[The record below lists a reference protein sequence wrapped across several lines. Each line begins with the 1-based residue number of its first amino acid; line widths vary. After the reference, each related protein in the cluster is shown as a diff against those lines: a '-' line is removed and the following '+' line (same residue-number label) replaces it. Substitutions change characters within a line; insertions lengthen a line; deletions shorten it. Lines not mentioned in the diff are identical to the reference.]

1 MIYYQVTKKMS
12 NAFDLRLRMVR
23 MADSEGISATARYY
37 RTTRRTVQKWVRR
50 YREGGLGALQ
60 NRSRAPKRIP
70 HKMSR
75 ELEKKILELRK
86 KYPGWGPRRLKTY
99 FDLPCSQGAV
109 YRVLRQN
116 RFIAKRKK
124 KWKKRRDLRK
134 IKATLKPF
142 EKLILDGKDLT
153 DIEHYWPQMRFKRL
167 PEYQYTARDVRT
179 GATYF
184 AYSDTN
190 DSTSATMF
198 VRYVL
203 EHLAACGVDLGT
215 VTVQTD
221 NGSDLIGSANKK
233 PSTTSAFEAMLDFL
247 GVNHVRIPPAS
258 PTWNSD
264 VETFHR
270 LCEDEFY
277 DIETFLDHQ
286 AFFDKAAT
294 YQLFFNTERKNSWK
308 QDKTPLDLVRQ
319 LAPEID
325 PNRAVSLRPI
335 ALGSLI
341 QSAYHVP
348 ALPKMAKRSAC
359 NILSS
364 VVKCAPSRGRRTAR
378 YERNLPGRKP
388 AGRGYLR

>member
-1 MIYYQVTKKMS
+1 MMYYQVVKKMS
-12 NAFDLRLRMVR
+12 NTFDLRVRMVR
-23 MADSEGISATARYY
+23 MAEEAGISATARYY
-37 RTTRRTVQKWVRR
+37 RTTRKTVQKWVRR

-60 NRSRAPKRIP
+60 DRSRAPKRIP
-70 HKMSR
+70 HKMPS
-75 ELEKKILELRK
+75 ELEKKIVELRK
-86 KYPGWGPRRLKTY
+86 RYPAWGPRRLKTY
-99 FDLPCSQGAV
+99 FDLACSQGAI

-116 RFIAKRKK
+116 GLVRKRKK

-134 IKATLKPF
+134 LKAALKPF
-142 EKLILDGKDLT
+142 EKLILDGKDLK

-179 GATYF
+179 GTTYF
-184 AYSDTN
+184 AFSETN
-190 DSTSATMF
+190 DSTSATIF
-198 VRYVL
+198 ARYVL
-203 EHLAACGVDLGT
+203 EHLAACGVDLKE

-233 PSTTSAFEAMLDFL
+233 PSTTSAFEAMLRFL

-277 DIETFLDHQ
+277 DIEAFADRR

-294 YQLFFNTERKNSWK
+294 YQLFFNSERKNSWK
-308 QDKTPLDLVRQ
+308 DDKTPWDLIRQ
-319 LAPEID
+319 LSPHID
-325 PNRAVSLRPI
+325 ADRAIALRPI

-341 QSAYHVP
+341 ESAYHVP
-348 ALPKMAKRSAC
+348 ALPMTGIDS
-359 NILSS
+359 
-364 VVKCAPSRGRRTAR
+364 T
-378 YERNLPGRKP
+378 
-388 AGRGYLR
+388 

>member
-1 MIYYQVTKKMS
+1 MMYYQVVKKMS
-12 NAFDLRLRMVR
+12 NTFDLRVRMVR
-23 MADSEGISATARYY
+23 MAEEEGISATARYY
-37 RTTRRTVQKWVRR
+37 RTTRKTVQKWVRR

-75 ELEKKILELRK
+75 ELEKKIVELRK
-86 KYPGWGPRRLKTY
+86 RYPVWGPRRLKTY
-99 FDLPCSQGAV
+99 FDLPCCQGAI

-116 RFIAKRKK
+116 GLIRKRKK

-134 IKATLKPF
+134 IKAALKPF
-142 EKLILDGKDLT
+142 EKIILDGKHLD
-153 DIEHYWPQMRFKRL
+153 DIEPYWPQMRLKKL
-167 PEYQYTARDVRT
+167 PSYQYTVRDVRT

-184 AYSDTN
+184 AFCETK
-190 DSTSATMF
+190 DSTSATIF

-233 PSTTSAFEAMLDFL
+233 PSTTSAFETMLRFL
-247 GVNHVRIPPAS
+247 GVNHVRIPPSS

-277 DIETFLDHQ
+277 DIETFADRQ

-294 YQLFFNTERKNSWK
+294 YQLFFNSERKNSWK
-308 QDKTPLDLVRQ
+308 EDKTPWDLVRQ
-319 LAPEID
+319 LAPHID
-325 PNRAVSLRPI
+325 ADRAVALPPI

-341 QSAYHVP
+341 ESAYHVP
-348 ALPKMAKRSAC
+348 ALPK
-359 NILSS
+359 
-364 VVKCAPSRGRRTAR
+364 
-378 YERNLPGRKP
+378 
-388 AGRGYLR
+388 

>member
-1 MIYYQVTKKMS
+1 MTYYQVTKKMS

-23 MADSEGISATARYY
+23 MAEDEGISATARYY
-37 RTTRRTVQKWVRR
+37 RTTRKTVQKWVRR
-50 YREGGLGALQ
+50 YREGGLQALQ
-60 NRSRAPKRIP
+60 NRRRAPKRIP
-70 HKMSR
+70 HKMPG
-75 ELEKKILELRK
+75 ELEKKIAELRK
-86 KYPGWGPRRLKTY
+86 RYPGWGARRLKTY
-99 FDLPCSQGAV
+99 FDLPCSQGAI

-116 RFIAKRKK
+116 GLVQKRKK

-134 IKATLKPF
+134 IKAALKPF

-179 GATYF
+179 GATYVGF
-184 AYSDTN
+184 SNTN
-190 DSTSATMF
+190 DSTSATIF

-203 EHLAACGVDLGT
+203 EHLAACGVDLRR

-221 NGSDLIGSANKK
+221 NGSDLIGSATKSLSK
-233 PSTTSAFEAMLDFL
+233 RSAFEAMLDFL
-247 GVNHVRIPPAS
+247 GVNHVRIPPCS

-277 DIETFLDHQ
+277 DIETFLDRR
-286 AFFDKAAT
+286 AFFEKAAT
-294 YQLFFNTERKNSWK
+294 YQLFFNSERNNSWK
-308 QDKTPLDLVRQ
+308 QDKTPLDLIRQ
-319 LAPEID
+319 LAPQID
-325 PNRAVSLRPI
+325 ANRAVNLPPI

-348 ALPKMAKRSAC
+348 ALP
-359 NILSS
+359 IS
-364 VVKCAPSRGRRTAR
+364 VSV
-378 YERNLPGRKP
+378 LPCQ
-388 AGRGYLR
+388 

>member
-1 MIYYQVTKKMS
+1 MYYQVTKKMS

-23 MADSEGISATARYY
+23 MAQTEGISAAARYY

-50 YREGGLGALQ
+50 HREGGLGALQ
-60 NRSRAPKRIP
+60 SRPRAPKRIP
-70 HKMSR
+70 HKMPR
-75 ELEKKILELRK
+75 ELEKKIVELRK
-86 KYPGWGPRRLKTY
+86 KYPGWGARRLKTY
-99 FDLPCSQGAV
+99 FHLPCSQGAI

-116 RFIAKRKK
+116 GLVHKRKK

-134 IKATLKPF
+134 IKAALKPF
-142 EKLILDGKDLT
+142 EKLILDGKDLK
-153 DIEHYWPQMRFKRL
+153 DIEPYWPQMRFKRL

-179 GATYF
+179 GTTYVGF
-184 AYSDTN
+184 SETK
-190 DSTSATMF
+190 DSTSATIF
-198 VRYVL
+198 VRCVL
-203 EHLAACGVDLGT
+203 EHLAACGVDLSA

-247 GVNHVRIPPAS
+247 GVTHVRIPPAS

-277 DIETFLDHQ
+277 DIENFLDRR
-286 AFFDKAAT
+286 AFFEKAAT

-308 QDKTPLDLVRQ
+308 QDKSPLDLVRE

-325 PNRAVSLRPI
+325 ANRAVSLRPI

-348 ALPKMAKRSAC
+348 ALPKSPSAGVC
-359 NILSS
+359 
-364 VVKCAPSRGRRTAR
+364 RRR
-378 YERNLPGRKP
+378 
-388 AGRGYLR
+388 